1 MKDKKSI
8 KEEESNWYSKTLDE
22 QIQDAF
28 CNSNESDF
36 VTISRV
42 ELARLQRLTKKAI
55 EKTIKQSLEYHW
67 LIEVNYQNEGMRI
80 VKPHAYFWNENT
92 LKNYLNCFQMA
103 GYTESGKLF
112 SWKTFAIEKITDC
125 QIKIPIVEFTIESSF
140 NPEWKGYG
148 NTNVIVTK
156 EGMKATDNS

>member
-1 MKDKKSI
+1 MD
-8 KEEESNWYSKTLDE
+8 L
-22 QIQDAF
+22 
-28 CNSNESDF
+28 NERVNVEYALSQSSDF
-36 VTISRV
+36 VTISRI
-42 ELARLQRLTKKAI
+42 ELARLKRLTKKAI
-55 EKTIKQSLEYHW
+55 EKTIKQAMEYHW
-67 LIEVNYQNEGMRI
+67 LIEVNYQNEGVRI

-148 NTNVIVTK
+148 NTNLIVTE

>member
-36 VTISRV
+36 VTISKI
-42 ELARLQRLTKKAI
+42 EYARLQRLTKNGIIEMIKNAI
-55 EKTIKQSLEYHW
+55 DYQWQLEINYNDT
-67 LIEVNYQNEGMRI
+67 EVRI
-80 VKPHAYFWNENT
+80 VNPHCYFFNSKS
-92 LKNYLNCFQMA
+92 KNFLSGFQIK
-103 GYTESGKLF
+103 GFSESGNVSN

-148 NTNVIVTK
+148 NSNLIVTESGFK
-156 EGMKATDNS
+156 QTDNS